1 MTDKANDNNAAK
13 LDKRLKAIINYVRDC
28 QARVTKGEVM
38 SLEGLDTKVV
48 KLCNDIA
55 VLPEKE
61 GRGLESQMN
70 LLIES
75 LEILARELKEQQD
88 LLTEEGA
95 E

>member
-13 LDKRLKAIINYVRDC
+13 LDKRLKAIIDYVRDC
-28 QARVTKGEVM
+28 QARVAKGENL
-38 SLEGLDTKVV
+38 SLEGLDIKVV
-48 KLCNDIA
+48 NLCNDIA

-70 LLIES
+70 FLIES
-75 LEILARELKEQQD
+75 LEILARELKEQQE
-88 LLTEEGA
+88 LLTEDGE